1 MDKQTNIYWQRTK
14 TVLKFVLRHFLTIPV
29 VSLLALGIIKGNEN
43 IICLMGFFTF
53 VAIGLDH
60 GKCNRSSWGA
70 QRRDSSFDDRP
81 LTTQQWWN
89 SSMMGTPAYHID
101 QMGKND

>member
-60 GKCNRSSWGA
+60 GKCNRSSCSA
-70 QRRDSSFDDRP
+70 QRRDSSFDDHAP
-81 LTTQQWWN
+81 LHIREPLN
-89 SSMMGTPAYHID
+89 PSAVGSAAYYLN
-101 QMGKND
+101 QSREY